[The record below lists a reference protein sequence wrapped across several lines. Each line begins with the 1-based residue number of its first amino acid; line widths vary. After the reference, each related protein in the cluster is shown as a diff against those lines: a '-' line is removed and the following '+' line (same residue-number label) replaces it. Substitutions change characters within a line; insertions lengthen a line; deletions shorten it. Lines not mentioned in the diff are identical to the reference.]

1 MRCWCAMG
9 DSDDREYS
17 AAAYTILNRLWEQL
31 KGLSDFQPGLAD
43 LVEFTLVAADN
54 HPEKDATQFLG
65 DAMLLRVFRHKG
77 WGKAV

>member
-1 MRCWCAMG
+1 MLVRYG

-31 KGLSDFQPGLAD
+31 KVLSDFQPSLAD

-65 DAMLLRVFRHKG
+65 RRHAVAVFRHKG